1 MKSGKGC
8 EVSGGR
14 TFQVEGMA
22 GAGMEVE
29 VRTCKVYMWK
39 AVWAGEGLHLMT
51 GTRGWAYAVCVAEK
65 RTERVSFS
73 YSESQFL

>member
-1 MKSGKGC
+1 MM
-8 EVSGGR
+8 EN

-39 AVWAGEGLHLMT
+39 AVWAVEGLHLMT
-51 GTRGWAYAVCVAEK
+51 GT
-65 RTERVSFS
+65 ERVGLCCL
-73 YSESQFL
+73 YC